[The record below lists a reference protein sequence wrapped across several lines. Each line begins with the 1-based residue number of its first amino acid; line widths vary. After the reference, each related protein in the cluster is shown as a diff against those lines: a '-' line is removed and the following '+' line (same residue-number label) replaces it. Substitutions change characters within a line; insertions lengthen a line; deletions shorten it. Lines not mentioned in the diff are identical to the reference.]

1 MSNSYRRDASTKPG
15 PRTPSAGQKMPSRL
29 DEARSLRHPSNP
41 PSSSSRQKMYPRLD
55 ELRTSRHPSNPP
67 SSSSRQ
73 KMPSRLDASNKP
85 KAELDTWKNPTPSS
99 ETPYLRTEYD
109 RTMASRQTR
118 IASLPPKEREKQ
130 EAWVESH
137 LGTLRGSCPA
147 GLKWK
152 RVEGLKGYQ
161 CEVGNH
167 LITDKLIEEGKGRY
181 LGNTS
186 GLDPQE
192 VPWYMLEWSEPMDP
206 DPVQF
211 EPLED
216 LIFPKVVSS
225 W

>member
-1 MSNSYRRDASTKPG
+1 
-15 PRTPSAGQKMPSRL
+15 MPSRL
-29 DEARSLRHPSNP
+29 DEPRSLRHPSNP
-41 PSSSSRQKMYPRLD
+41 SSSSSKQKMYPRLD

-85 KAELDTWKNPTPSS
+85 KAELDTWKNPTPSP

-130 EAWVESH
+130 EAWAESH
-137 LGTLRGSCPA
+137 LGTLPGLCPV
-147 GLKWK
+147 GFKWK
-152 RVEGLKGYQ
+152 RVDELNGYQ
-161 CEVGNH
+161 CEAGNH
-167 LITDKLIEEGKGRY
+167 LITDELIREGRGRY
-181 LGNTS
+181 KANISKHLGGT
-186 GLDPQE
+186 
-192 VPWYMLEWSEPMDP
+192 VPWYMLEWSDPIDPPLEPPEPM
-206 DPVQF
+206 

-216 LIFPKVVSS
+216 LIIPKVVSS